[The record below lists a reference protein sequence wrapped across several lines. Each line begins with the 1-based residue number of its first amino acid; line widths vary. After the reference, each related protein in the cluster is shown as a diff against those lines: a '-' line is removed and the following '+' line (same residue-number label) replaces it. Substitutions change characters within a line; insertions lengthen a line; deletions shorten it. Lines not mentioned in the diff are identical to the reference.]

1 MTELTEPAR
10 IRTTLLSV
18 IALVTELA
26 RDIVD
31 HGAGDEQEVAL
42 VPRAQDIVK
51 RQGEIVAE
59 INALCDAVEKDR
71 ATLEKDREALE
82 KDREALEG
90 QKQGVRD
97 ASELMLRT
105 SLLDFEHAGVPLSSA
120 PLSSAESEL
129 LRRHREGEANRP
141 AAPRAWGGPPG
152 EPNGNPDHV
161 LMFDVGAKV
170 LLLPP
175 TRGRLSVD
183 CSAMRIELT
192 PDDTG
197 VPGRIIAPLKR
208 ARYHDEHDTI
218 EVDFDAHG
226 RAVVDALRLKFVSAP
241 V

>member
-1 MTELTEPAR
+1 MTETAR

-51 RQGEIVAE
+51 SQGEIVAE
-59 INALCDAVEKDR
+59 INGLFDGIEKEIDALKTRPVLEVIAASTAPPVP
-71 ATLEKDREALE
+71 TLERY
-82 KDREALEG
+82 
-90 QKQGVRD
+90 
-97 ASELMLRT
+97 
-105 SLLDFEHAGVPLSSA
+105 EHAGV

-175 TRGRLSVD
+175 TKGRLSVD

-192 PDDTG
+192 PDDAG